1 MPLHGLS
8 IFKKNQ
14 TLDMIINL
22 QKFINQKYN
31 QSQTERIQLWN
42 FQIKSI
48 WLVGRVVNRKE

>member
-8 IFKKNQ
+8 IFLKNQ